1 MSRLRESIHT
11 FPGEQFADTTS
22 YIMPPDQLKLVAT
35 RHFNNA
41 SQIETALQ
49 ARAPVAAS
57 RAKEILETIT
67 KARKDYKNK
76 SASFTAVTPTS
87 SAPST
92 STSSEVITTVTN
104 VDDVWA
110 DFTSTA
116 PSTESIAKPA
126 PKPKSSLFGSTF
138 SKKPSAPAPTASRPK
153 GKSSGLF
160 GSTISSKKTK
170 ETSPTYEDIASR
182 VLGDLIPAKRPII
195 ESAEASAEATTQ
207 QPLAISASSQSTIPP
222 SLSGQPQ
229 SSSSGAAFDQTA
241 PVAEPESDLPEPS
254 PPKRPKTEEVVQVK
268 KSSKPQ
274 HRSKPK
280 QDRRRSSSPSWGM
293 KGHKDKESKTKER
306 TAEVPTFDY
315 STAPNL
321 LDNPRSGV
329 KDQGRK
335 KKKER
340 KQPKGEFYSCREKE
354 LMVDF
359 SGADFGPAPKEK
371 SNMRAGNKSGQF

>member
-1 MSRLRESIHT
+1 
-11 FPGEQFADTTS
+11 
-22 YIMPPDQLKLVAT
+22 MPPDQLKLVAT

-41 SQIETALQ
+41 SQIEVALQ
-49 ARAPVAAS
+49 VRAPVAAS

-67 KARKDYKNK
+67 KARKDYKKK

-87 SAPST
+87 SAPA
-92 STSSEVITTVTN
+92 TSSSSGVITPVTVTN

-110 DFTSTA
+110 DLTSTA
-116 PSTESIAKPA
+116 PSTEPIPKPA
-126 PKPKSSLFGSTF
+126 PKSSLFGSTF
-138 SKKPSAPAPTASRPK
+138 SKKTPAPAPRVARPK
-153 GKSSGLF
+153 GKNSGLF
-160 GSTISSKKTK
+160 GSTISSKKQK
-170 ETSPTYEDIASR
+170 ETSPTYEDITSR
-182 VLGDLIPAKRPII
+182 ILGDLIPAKRPVI
-195 ESAEASAEATTQ
+195 ETVETTMP
-207 QPLAISASSQSTIPP
+207 QPLAISVSSQSTIPP
-222 SLSGQPQ
+222 PLAEQPQ
-229 SSSSGAAFDQTA
+229 SSGAAFDQTA
-241 PVAEPESDLPEPS
+241 PAVEPESDLPEPS

-268 KSSKPQ
+268 KSSKSK
-274 HRSKPK
+274 HTLKPK

-293 KGHKDKESKTKER
+293 KGHKDKESKTMKR
-306 TAEVPTFDY
+306 TAEIPTFDY

-340 KQPKGEFYSCREKE
+340 KQPKGESSSCYGKESKE
-354 LMVDF
+354 LMLDF

>member
-1 MSRLRESIHT
+1 
-11 FPGEQFADTTS
+11 
-22 YIMPPDQLKLVAT
+22 MPPDQLKLVAT

-41 SQIETALQ
+41 SQIEVALQ

-67 KARKDYKNK
+67 QARKDYKNK
-76 SASFTAVTPTS
+76 SAGFTASIPTS
-87 SAPST
+87 SAPTT
-92 STSSEVITTVTN
+92 SSSSEVITPVTVTN

-116 PSTESIAKPA
+116 PSTEPIPKPA
-126 PKPKSSLFGSTF
+126 PKSSLFGSTF
-138 SKKPSAPAPTASRPK
+138 SKKTPTPAPSATRPK

-160 GSTISSKKTK
+160 GSTISSKKVK
-170 ETSPTYEDIASR
+170 EASPTYEEITSR
-182 VLGDLIPAKRPII
+182 ILGDLIPAKRPII
-195 ESAEASAEATTQ
+195 ESAEITKP

-222 SLSGQPQ
+222 PLSQQPK
-229 SSSSGAAFDQTA
+229 SINSGAAFDQTA
-241 PVAEPESDLPEPS
+241 PVVEPELDLPEPS

-268 KSSKPQ
+268 KSSKSK
-274 HRSKPK
+274 HTLKPK

-293 KGHKDKESKTKER
+293 KGHKDKESKTKKR
-306 TAEVPTFDY
+306 TAEIPTFDY

-340 KQPKGEFYSCREKE
+340 KQPKGTSS
-354 LMVDF
+354 L
-359 SGADFGPAPKEK
+359 
-371 SNMRAGNKSGQF
+371 